1 MDEQRSPKYDLL
13 SPSTLPPHLQLE
25 LTRSVSYLQEN
36 IGASFCSENHSKEQ
50 WLLTLLATF
59 KSFSEVVLL
68 GAPHLRGE
76 QSYFCFLAQTSY
88 ESDSERMSG
97 CGEARAKT
105 SETRA
110 AVS

>member
-1 MDEQRSPKYDLL
+1 ML
-13 SPSTLPPHLQLE
+13 
-25 LTRSVSYLQEN
+25 V
-36 IGASFCSENHSKEQ
+36 
-50 WLLTLLATF
+50 ATF

-68 GAPHLRGE
+68 GAPYLCDE
-76 QSYFCFLAQTSY
+76 QSYFCFLEQTSY

-105 SETRA
+105 SETRS